1 MNLLV
6 KLFISFATSAI
17 TLPISQEI
25 LKLSKNFS
33 YVLGLILFFSIYF
46 IGSEIGLWQDI
57 IFNHQ

>member
-46 IGSEIGLWQDI
+46 IGSEIGL
-57 IFNHQ
+57 

>member
-57 IFNHQ
+57 ILNHQ